1 MKLQIFQSELRLELD
16 SILTYWSQ
24 NTIDDRYGGFA
35 GQINEN
41 NFAVPG
47 AVKGSVLNA
56 RICYAFSAAYRL
68 TGNELHKKLAERAFD
83 YIDRYFIDPDYGGV
97 YWTVDHTG
105 KVDDNKKQV
114 YAIAFVIYA
123 FAEWNKASGNQL
135 PLQHAKRLYQQ
146 LRQNCYDRA
155 GKGYFEALTRSW
167 GPLADLRLSK
177 KDANEAKTMN
187 THLHLLEAFT
197 NLYRV
202 WPDEGLAISIRELLW
217 LFETYI
223 IDAQSGHL
231 HLFFNEAWQ
240 LRSEISSF
248 GHDIEAGWLLQEA
261 AEVLGD
267 HLLVEKFRKLAIQ
280 LTDAALEG
288 WDEKGGIWYEFDRR
302 NNHLVTE
309 KHWWPQA
316 EALVGLFNAWQ
327 VSSSEK
333 YYRRMIDTW
342 AFIQHNMKDKTY
354 GEWFWGVDGSNNP
367 MPAQDKVGKWKCPY
381 HNVRACIELINRIG

>member
-1 MKLQIFQSELRLELD
+1 MELD
-16 SILTYWSQ
+16 RILAYWSR
-24 NTIDDRYGGFA
+24 NTIDDSHGGFA
-35 GQINEN
+35 GRINEN
-41 NFAVPG
+41 NIVIPG

-56 RICYAFSAAYRL
+56 RICYTFAAAYRL
-68 TGNELHKKLAERAFD
+68 TGNDLHKELAERAFD
-83 YIDRYFIDPDYGGV
+83 YIVRYFIDQEYGGV

-105 KVDDNKKQV
+105 KVDDDKKQV

-123 FAEWNKASGNQL
+123 FAECYKVSGDQL
-135 PLQHAKRLYQQ
+135 PLQYAKNLYQQ
-146 LRQNCYDRA
+146 LRQNCYDQVD
-155 GKGYFEALTRSW
+155 KGYFEALTRTW
-167 GPLADLRLSK
+167 APLADLRLSE

-202 WPDEGLAISIRELLW
+202 WPDDGLAIAIRELLW
-217 LFETYI
+217 LFETCI

-231 HLFFNEAWQ
+231 HLFFNEAWL
-240 LRSEISSF
+240 LRSGISSY

-267 HLLVEKFRKLAIQ
+267 HILIGKFRKLAIQ

-288 WDEKGGIWYEFDRR
+288 WDEKGGIWYEFDRS
-302 NNHLVTE
+302 NKHLFTE

-327 VSSSEK
+327 VSFSEK
-333 YYRRMIDTW
+333 YYIQMMNTW
-342 AFIQHNMKDKTY
+342 AFIQQNLVDKSY
-354 GEWFWGVDGSNNP
+354 GEWFWGVDSNNTP
-367 MPAQDKVGKWKCPY
+367 MPGQDKVGIWKCPY
-381 HNVRACIELINRIG
+381 HNGRACIELINRIG